1 MQSATLLEG
10 LANKSVTKKELLQ
23 KAQADPKLIPVLI
36 EGTASPKA
44 SIRYGCGAVLMELSQ
59 KQTQQLYPYWDRFVG
74 LLDSKYRILLW
85 NAMAVIANLTK
96 VDVDGRFEGIFDK
109 YYSNL
114 NSEYMVTVANLV
126 GNSKT
131 IALAKPHLIP
141 KITAELL
148 KVENL
153 ATTPHLTS
161 ECKLVIAEAAV
172 ESFDGFFDR
181 VEDKGAVVAFVR
193 RQLGSSRVSLV
204 KQAQGFLSRC
214 G

>member
-1 MQSATLLEG
+1 MQSTVLLEG
-10 LANKSVTKKELLQ
+10 LANKTLSKKELLQ
-23 KAQADPKLIPVLI
+23 KAQANPNLIPGLI

-44 SIRYGCGAVLMELSQ
+44 SILYGCGAVLMELSE
-59 KQTQQLYPYWDRFVG
+59 KQPQQLYPYWDKFVE

-96 VDVDGRFEGIFDK
+96 VDIDGKFEGIFDK
-109 YYSNL
+109 YYSNF

-131 IALAKPHLIP
+131 IALSKPNLIP

-148 KVENL
+148 KIENL
-153 ATTPHLTS
+153 ALTPHLTS

-172 ESFDGFFDR
+172 EAFDGFFDK

-193 RQLGSSRVSLV
+193 RQLGSSRASLV
-204 KQAQGFLSRC
+204 RQAQGFLSRW